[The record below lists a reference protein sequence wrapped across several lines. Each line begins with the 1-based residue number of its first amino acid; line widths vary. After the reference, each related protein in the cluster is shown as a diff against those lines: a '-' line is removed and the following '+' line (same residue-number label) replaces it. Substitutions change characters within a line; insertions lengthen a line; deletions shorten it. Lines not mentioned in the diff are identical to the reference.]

1 MYFGAKTSIQQNTV
15 SVFNVEI
22 KTDRLGIDGVHV
34 ACARKDVIK
43 RRPSSASDGHKT
55 SIYIES
61 KQLYRDDKKHK
72 RANGKQ

>member
-1 MYFGAKTSIQQNTV
+1 MYFGAKTSIQHP
-15 SVFNVEI
+15 FNVEI

-61 KQLYRDDKKHK
+61 KQLYKDDKKDK